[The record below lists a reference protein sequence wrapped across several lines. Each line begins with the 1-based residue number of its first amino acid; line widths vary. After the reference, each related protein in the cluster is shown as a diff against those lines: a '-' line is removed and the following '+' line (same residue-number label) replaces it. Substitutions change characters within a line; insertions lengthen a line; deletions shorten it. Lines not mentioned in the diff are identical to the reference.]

1 MVWHR
6 PAGDAMRRVNAG
18 GGSRR
23 TSVERGEITRLR
35 AVEAFPVFAF
45 AFANTSVR
53 TTVVLLRS
61 AVAAGTPRTY
71 DGSSGC
77 RVPSSISDRA
87 ILTPQFGQNLAPSGR
102 GEPQAMQK

>member
-1 MVWHR
+1 
-6 PAGDAMRRVNAG
+6 MRRVNAG

-23 TSVERGEITRLR
+23 TSVDRGEITRLR

-45 AFANTSVR
+45 ANTNVR